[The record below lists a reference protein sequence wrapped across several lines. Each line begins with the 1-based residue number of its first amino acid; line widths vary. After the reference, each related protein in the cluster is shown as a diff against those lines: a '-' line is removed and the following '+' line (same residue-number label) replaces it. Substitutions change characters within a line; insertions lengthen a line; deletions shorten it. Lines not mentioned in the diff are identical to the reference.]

1 VNESRE
7 ILLAIGKIV
16 RDRKI
21 PQEAANFWAIA
32 GTNRC
37 QPG

>member
-21 PQEAANFWAIA
+21 PEEAANF
-32 GTNRC
+32 
-37 QPG
+37 